1 MINEQEGLLESTV
14 KRKAKKKVMRWVLT
28 ALGAMAPILIMLIAI
43 IFIGSGVFGAFSSV
57 GAFLNGIFGR
67 SDTETLLENTD
78 MLDGLTEEEIL
89 ALVVNDKIDSSFYNN
104 MMISKDEFQ
113 YLLEKVIEY
122 NAIEVKK
129 NIQIECEHTYLEWV
143 EYETTPS
150 YPANPDAGINPEEP
164 QGEYVKKTERVYKT
178 IEVNSKDIEKF
189 YLDWELVYALCLTD
203 TMNGVDGW
211 RALSES
217 DNRVDKYEHYGPNHE
232 EIDFILSNVQMT
244 YEYVTDLAR
253 SPKSVYTLE
262 ECKSLVHTKFEYG
275 DEDTTEG
282 KWLYYYPR
290 SVLSRAYSGYSCI
303 YYLLSPDMT
312 MLNNMITASDVK
324 HFELIV
330 DRFCPKYNFGY
341 FATILKLIPGG
352 EELAERL
359 ELYYQY
365 KDEGYNISDRGI
377 NYIIGDGID
386 KSLLPTSTERLD
398 TEFGDL
404 TDYGDLI
411 FNEETGN
418 KIVAEALSK
427 VGCEY
432 SQADR
437 WGVGSYD
444 CSSFI
449 WRILQS
455 VGIDLSTICN
465 GSTAAEE
472 CRGMVEAGLVV
483 SLSDIQPGDIV
494 FYSGYVNGRYRNI
507 THVAFYAGDNK
518 IVHAANAK
526 DGVKVGNFYKTGFV
540 CVCRPYK

>member
-43 IFIGSGVFGAFSSV
+43 IFIGSGVFGAFNSV

-89 ALVVNDKIDSSFYNN
+89 ALVINDKIDSSFYNN

-113 YLLEKVIEY
+113 YLLERVIEY

-143 EYETTPS
+143 EFERPPS
-150 YPANPDAGINPEEP
+150 YAANPNAGINPDEP
-164 QGEYVKKTERVYKT
+164 QGEYVKRTERVYKT

-290 SVLSRAYSGYSCI
+290 SILSRAYSGYSCI

-432 SQADR
+432 SQEDR

-483 SLSDIQPGDIV
+483 PLSDIQPGDIV